1 MKVSAGFV
9 DYLNDLFGAL
19 GVVRARPMFG
29 GAGVY
34 AGDLM
39 FALLDHDETI
49 YLRADAETRAAFEA
63 AGSQPFRYPLK
74 TGEEMELGYW
84 RIPEEALDSPESA
97 AEWGRL
103 AIEAALRKKAQA
115 KPRKHR

>member
-1 MKVSAGFV
+1 MKVSPGFV
-9 DYLNDLFGAL
+9 DYLQDLFGTL
-19 GVVRARPMFG
+19 GTVRARPMFG

-34 AGDLM
+34 IDELM
-39 FALLDHDETI
+39 FALLDQDETI
-49 YLRADAETRAAFEA
+49 YLRADVETRAAFEI

-84 RIPEEALDSPESA
+84 RIPEEALESPDAA

-103 AIEAALRKKAQA
+103 ALGAALRKKAQT
-115 KPRKHR
+115 KPRKRT

>member
-1 MKVSAGFV
+1 MKVSTGFV

-29 GAGVY
+29 GVGVY
-34 AGDLM
+34 IDDLM
-39 FALLDHDETI
+39 FALLDRDETI

-63 AGSQPFRYPLK
+63 AGSQPFRYRMK
-74 TGEEMELGYW
+74 TGEEMEFGYW

-97 AEWGRL
+97 AQWGRL
-103 AIEAALRKKAQA
+103 ALEAALRKKASKGP
-115 KPRKHR
+115 KPRP